1 MSSFWSELKRRNV
14 VKIAVA
20 YTVVAWVVVQVAS
33 VFLPAFQA
41 PDWVMPVFSFLVI
54 LGFPLA
60 LVLAWAFELTPE
72 GVRRD
77 RDDGGARLPAARSGR
92 VLDFII
98 IAFLS
103 VAVMFF
109 AVDKFWSSDDS
120 GGELPATASVTER
133 SIAVLPFENM
143 SGDESNMPFTIG
155 VHDDLLTHLSRIS
168 SLRTISRTSV
178 MQYRG
183 TTKQVSEIAR
193 ELDVTSILEGGVQRI
208 GDRVRINVQLIDA
221 MSDDHIWAE
230 TYDRQLTATNIFA
243 IQSEISMAIAAALQA
258 KLSADEKQAIA
269 SIPTESLEAYEAYQL
284 GKQELTRRSTQSVAQ
299 AIELFTQAADI
310 DNDFAEAWV
319 ELATS
324 YLLMT
329 NLSGLNADEMYKNAR
344 AAVDEALRIDPKL
357 AETQTA
363 LANVLRR
370 TGDSDGATR
379 AIENALAANP
389 NYAYAHFTYAN
400 LLHNSGNRRES
411 LTEYER
417 AAKLDPLS
425 PVINDAYAFTLSEVG
440 RFDEALARY
449 KLVDAVEP
457 EYPMAANSIGTIY
470 GLAYGRLDLANLWYR
485 KALALDPGNP
495 WTASILGLVF
505 LELDDN
511 ETAEMWI
518 ERSLRQAPGFSWA
531 HGAMAMLQ
539 SYTQNDE
546 LLREHADAAEQAE
559 IRWRQG
565 TALSHG
571 RVPDLR
577 SGDYHAALARY
588 EEKYPELFSPEPEVS
603 STNYRAGIDVAG
615 LFTLSG
621 DRDRANLLLDGCEA
635 QISQMIR
642 VGIYGYWISDVQI
655 LALRG
660 RPDDALAALRQ
671 AYDQSW
677 VTDWRYFFYV
687 DPNLDS
693 IRDTP
698 EFQEVF
704 TLIKEDMAEQLERTH
719 EMEANGEI
727 LPVPSYNN

>member
-1 MSSFWSELKRRNV
+1 MSSFWSELKRRSV

-20 YTVVAWVVVQVAS
+20 YTLVAWVVVQVAS
-33 VFLPAFQA
+33 VFLPTFQA
-41 PDWVMPVFSFLVI
+41 PDWVMPVFSFFVI

-77 RDDGGARLPAARSGR
+77 RDDGSARLAPARSGR

-103 VAVMFF
+103 VAVVFF
-109 AVDKFWSSDDS
+109 AVDKFWWNDDR
-120 GGELPATASVTER
+120 GTGVPATAAVTER
-133 SIAVLPFENM
+133 SIAVLPFDNM
-143 SGDESNMPFTIG
+143 SGDESNMPFTNGI
-155 VHDDLLTHLSRIS
+155 HDDLLTHLSKIS

-183 TTKQVSEIAR
+183 TTKPVAEIAR

-221 MSDDHIWAE
+221 MSDDYIWAE

-243 IQSEISMAIAAALQA
+243 IQTEISMAIAAALQA
-258 KLSADEKQAIA
+258 NLSADERQAIT
-269 SIPTESLEAYEAYQL
+269 SIPTESLEAFELYQM
-284 GKQELTRRSTQSVAQ
+284 GRQVMARRSTQSVTRA
-299 AIELFTQAADI
+299 AELFIKATDI
-310 DNDFAEAWV
+310 DRDFAEAWV

-329 NLSGLNADEMYKNAR
+329 SLSGLNADEMHKNSR
-344 AAVDEALRIDPKL
+344 AAVDEALRIAPQL

-363 LANVLRR
+363 LANILRN
-370 TGDSDGATR
+370 TGDTQGATR
-379 AIENALAANP
+379 AIKNALAANP
-389 NYAYAHFTYAN
+389 NYAYARFIYAN
-400 LLHNSGNRRES
+400 MLHESGNFQES
-411 LTEYER
+411 LAEYER

-425 PVINDAYAFTLSEVG
+425 PVINDAYAFKLAEVG

-449 KLVDAVEP
+449 KLVDEVEP
-457 EYPMAANSIGTIY
+457 DYPSAAVSIGTIY

-495 WTASILGLVF
+495 WMASILGLVF

-511 ETAEMWI
+511 ETAKMWI

-539 SYTQNDE
+539 SYTQNNE

-565 TALSHG
+565 TVLSHG

-577 SGDYHAALARY
+577 AGNYHAALARI
-588 EEKYPELFSPEPEVS
+588 EEKYSELFSTEPEISFV
-603 STNYRAGIDVAG
+603 NYRVGIDVAG
-615 LFTLSG
+615 LFILSG
-621 DRDRANLLLDGCEA
+621 DRDRAKVLLDKCEA
-635 QISQMIR
+635 QISRMIR
-642 VGIYGYWISDVQI
+642 VGIFGYWISDVQI

-660 RPDDALAALRQ
+660 RADDALTALRQ

-687 DPNLDS
+687 DPNLDT
-693 IRDTP
+693 IRHLP

-704 TLIKEDMAEQLERTH
+704 RLIKKDMTEQLKRVH

-727 LPVPSYNN
+727 LPVPDEPT

>member
-41 PDWVMPVFSFLVI
+41 PGWVMPVFSFLVI

-60 LVLAWAFELTPE
+60 LILAWAFELTPE

-77 RDDGGARLPAARSGR
+77 RDDGSARLPVARSGR

-103 VAVMFF
+103 VAVFFF
-109 AVDKFWSSDDS
+109 AADKFWWTDNS
-120 GGELPATASVTER
+120 GSEVPASASVTER

-183 TTKQVSEIAR
+183 TTKPIAEIAR

-221 MSDDHIWAE
+221 RTDDHIWAE
-230 TYDRQLTATNIFA
+230 SYDRQLTATNIFA
-243 IQSEISMAIAAALQA
+243 IQSEISIAIAAALQA
-258 KLSADEKQAIA
+258 NLSVDERQAIA
-269 SIPTESLEAYEAYQL
+269 SIPTESLEAYEVYQL
-284 GKQELTRRSTQSVAQ
+284 GKQVMARRSTQSVAQ
-299 AIELFTQAADI
+299 AIELFTEATDI
-310 DNDFAEAWV
+310 DRDFAEAWV
-319 ELATS
+319 ELSTS

-329 NLSGLNADEMYKNAR
+329 SLSGLNAAEMNKNAR
-344 AAVDEALRIDPKL
+344 AAVDEALRIDPQL

-363 LANVLRR
+363 LANVLRH
-370 TGDSDGATR
+370 TGDPEGATR

-389 NYAYAHFTYAN
+389 NYAYAHFIYAN
-400 LLHNSGNRRES
+400 LLHESGNLRES
-411 LTEYER
+411 LAEYER

-425 PVINDAYAFTLSEVG
+425 PVINDAYAFKLSEVG

-449 KLVDAVEP
+449 KLVDEIEP
-457 EYPMAANSIGTIY
+457 EYPSAANSIGTIY

-495 WTASILGLVF
+495 WTTSILGLVF
-505 LELDDN
+505 LELNDD
-511 ETAEMWI
+511 ETAERWI
-518 ERSLRQAPGFSWA
+518 ERSLQQAPGFSWA
-531 HGAMAMLQ
+531 HGAMAMMQ
-539 SYTQNDE
+539 SYMQNDA
-546 LLREHADAAEQAE
+546 LLREHADAAEQGE

-577 SGDYHAALARY
+577 AGNYETALARY
-588 EEKYPELFSPEPEVS
+588 EEKYPEMFSPEPKINVI
-603 STNYRAGIDVAG
+603 NYRAGIDVAG
-615 LFTLSG
+615 LFILSG
-621 DRDRANLLLDGCEA
+621 DRERANVLLDKCEG

-642 VGIYGYWISDVQI
+642 VGFYGYWISDVQI

-660 RPDDALAALRQ
+660 RPDEALVALRQ

-677 VTDWRYFFYV
+677 VTDWRYFFHI

-693 IRDTP
+693 IRDIP
-698 EFQEVF
+698 EFQEIF
-704 TLIKEDMAEQLERTH
+704 SLIRKDMAQQLERTH

-727 LPVPSYNN
+727 LPVPSDNI